1 MLEASENRELEN
13 KDFQTTVT
21 EQRATQQILKKALRK
36 RQAFYDAKAAAMLQ
50 MQATTVIRRA
60 GQAPPPGF
68 APMKKSEGAGGVMGM
83 IENIIAESEQAEAE
97 ATAGEKDAQAAYE
110 TFMKDSKEA
119 VAKLEK
125 SIKENHQVCRLQA
138 VLR

>member
-1 MLEASENRELEN
+1 M
-13 KDFQTTVT
+13 
-21 EQRATQQILKKALRK
+21 
-36 RQAFYDAKAAAMLQ
+36 FYDAKAAAMPQ
-50 MQATTVIRRA
+50 MLARTVIRRG

-125 SIKENHQVCRLQA
+125 STKENLVKKFRGCSRKAARRKMTVRCL
-138 VLR
+138 